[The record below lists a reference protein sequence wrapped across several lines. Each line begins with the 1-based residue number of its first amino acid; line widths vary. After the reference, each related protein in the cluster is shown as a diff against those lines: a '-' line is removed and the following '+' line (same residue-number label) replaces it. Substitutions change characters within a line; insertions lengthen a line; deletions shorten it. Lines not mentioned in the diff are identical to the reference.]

1 MLALYATLMQNLGNK
16 LGQFVSVSARVKGCV
31 RVKLVVSLLTVTT
44 NCSRDFTADCKRTVC
59 DTYILDKLF
68 RIT

>member
-31 RVKLVVSLLTVTT
+31 RVKLTVTT
-44 NCSRDFTADCKRTVC
+44 NCSTDFTADCKRTVC